1 MKKERERER
10 FRFRCGRHFDTAKP
24 WRESGETATLD
35 VSGFGTMIGAFI
47 VIVEFQ
53 RSPGLC
59 IVRTI
64 FAENETLILLERNLK
79 SRERE
84 RERGLKTLIP
94 ELRLAENED
103 CDVIERVERMVA

>member
-1 MKKERERER
+1 MKKERERERER

-84 RERGLKTLIP
+84 RER
-94 ELRLAENED
+94 ER
-103 CDVIERVERMVA
+103 ERVENPNSRAEAG